1 MSGKFRSSSAN
12 PICTLCPDRCYKSYF
27 DRSQHFKILVTENLG
42 LSNSF
47 LDISKAKEVA
57 KTRWKKAKDD

>member
-1 MSGKFRSSSAN
+1 MQAPSVFFVLAAAINLS
-12 PICTLCPDRCYKSYF
+12 F

-57 KTRWKKAKDD
+57 KTRWKTAKDD

>member
-1 MSGKFRSSSAN
+1 VLFVLTAAINLS
-12 PICTLCPDRCYKSYF
+12 F
-27 DRSQHFKILVTENLG
+27 DRYQHFKILVTENLG